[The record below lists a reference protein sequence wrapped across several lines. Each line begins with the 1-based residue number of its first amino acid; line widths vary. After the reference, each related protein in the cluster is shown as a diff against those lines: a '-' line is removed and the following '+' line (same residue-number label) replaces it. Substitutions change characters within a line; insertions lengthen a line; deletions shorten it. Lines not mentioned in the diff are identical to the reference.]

1 MLEVSND
8 LLKSL
13 DQKQREKPD
22 VKRPLVAT
30 VTPVTTDPNPED
42 PTVAAGIVLE
52 ENPLVATD
60 PNPEDNPTVSASI
73 VPEETPLVAPDP
85 EDNPLVVASID
96 PGGNEAV
103 EISNTPFVSPVQR
116 SRSFER
122 SPSVSSPCYGFSYN
136 MNSGFFDAGEHRRT
150 TVTCLLAYTHTY

>member
-30 VTPVTTDPNPED
+30 VTPVTTDPNTED
-42 PTVAAGIVLE
+42 NPTVAAGIVPE

-60 PNPEDNPTVSASI
+60 PD
-73 VPEETPLVAPDP
+73 PLVAG
-85 EDNPLVVASID
+85 SID
-96 PGGNEAV
+96 PEYDDGDENNLADSGPGGNKAV
-103 EISNTPFVSPVQR
+103 EISNSPFVSPVQR
-116 SRSFER
+116 SRLFER
-122 SPSVSSPCYGFSYN
+122 SPSVSSPCYGFSY

-150 TVTCLLAYTHTY
+150 TVTCLLAHTHIY